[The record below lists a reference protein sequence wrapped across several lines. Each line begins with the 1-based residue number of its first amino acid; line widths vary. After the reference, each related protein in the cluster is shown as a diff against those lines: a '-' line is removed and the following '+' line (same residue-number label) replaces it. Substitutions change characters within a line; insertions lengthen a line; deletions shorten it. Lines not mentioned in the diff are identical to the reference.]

1 MNAEQL
7 PTNRRFALWAAL
19 LAQIAHT
26 VIILTSRMFIAFKPH
41 PVLHGAH
48 LEYLPWTERFPW
60 SLTFVCI
67 IALVVE
73 IVIWSCLSKAKPCAW
88 PYFVVML
95 AADGLY
101 LLYLADA
108 SFHVFR
114 GVDVTFFGVLDV
126 FPFLAVIFGISG
138 LLRSRKVFLVR
149 PIVILPII
157 LATLSS
163 VAVIFLKGR
172 YFPDGGGPQY
182 IVSVP
187 VYFDIVV
194 NSGLQYPQESS
205 MVLCVLLY
213 ALISIVFYKIKRVG
227 W

>member
-1 MNAEQL
+1 MNVEQL
-7 PTNRRFALWAAL
+7 PKNQRFALWAAL

-26 VIILTSRMFIAFKPH
+26 VIILTSGIFIAFKPH
-41 PVLHGAH
+41 AVLHGAH

-60 SLTFVCI
+60 SLTFYCL

-73 IVIWSCLSKAKPCAW
+73 IAIWCCLSKAKPCGW
-88 PYFVVML
+88 PYFAVML
-95 AADGLY
+95 AAGCLY

-114 GVDVTFFGVLDV
+114 GVDVTFFGALDI

-149 PIVILPII
+149 PIVIFPII
-157 LATLSS
+157 LAILSLL
-163 VAVIFLKGR
+163 AVIFLKGR
-172 YFPDGGGPQY
+172 YFPYGGGPQY
-182 IVSVP
+182 IISVP
-187 VYFDIVV
+187 AYFDIIV

-213 ALISIVFYKIKRVG
+213 ALISIVFSKTKRVAC
-227 W
+227 